1 MATSLLAAKS
11 FPGIRACKPGDP
23 KTPKNSITFGL
34 TRKSPRCAQCLKF
47 QADDPSKIGED
58 EVEKLQC
65 CPTCKKVKYCSKNC
79 QQINYQFHKHHCQ
92 NLKLIDATELL
103 PLFWKQN
110 VEWANMQFLK
120 IKSLY
125 ATAIMG
131 QDYGLCEEFLKFVMK
146 IQKLWNSFDKLK
158 LDADQ
163 TISLSQNFLQ
173 KDTDFLC
180 ISVLLTLGRDQEA
193 YDFMKHQHCLVCPMH
208 LRENSTSYASYE
220 TFKNIPKNGG
230 DNNRCKENFSKE
242 NFFQWFLEKQN
253 RLKNRHW
260 ILITLEAE
268 AWLTL
273 AIIKI
278 NVIEEMK
285 HKWSKM
291 NNFFKECKYRK
302 KFRRSQRILEG
313 LSILHIRTDENSFLE
328 ELKIQEDQLK
338 KLLTLMMK
346 SFNRH
351 ELWPIWLALDGD
363 CRDHFI
369 QNYQKEELYRR
380 LASCG
385 LFALIKY
392 FDHHPTASKIILEY
406 MKNKKGFQ
414 VEKNF
419 YVSLL
424 GLPQKSHYFVD
435 DHLFCDHD
443 KPSECDC
450 CKMQQK
456 RN

>member
-1 MATSLLAAKS
+1 M
-11 FPGIRACKPGDP
+11 
-23 KTPKNSITFGL
+23 
-34 TRKSPRCAQCLKF
+34 
-47 QADDPSKIGED
+47 
-58 EVEKLQC
+58 
-65 CPTCKKVKYCSKNC
+65 
-79 QQINYQFHKHHCQ
+79 
-92 NLKLIDATELL
+92 
-103 PLFWKQN
+103 
-110 VEWANMQFLK
+110 
-120 IKSLY
+120 
-125 ATAIMG
+125 
-131 QDYGLCEEFLKFVMK
+131 
-146 IQKLWNSFDKLK
+146 
-158 LDADQ
+158 
-163 TISLSQNFLQ
+163 
-173 KDTDFLC
+173 
-180 ISVLLTLGRDQEA
+180 
-193 YDFMKHQHCLVCPMH
+193 
-208 LRENSTSYASYE
+208 
-220 TFKNIPKNGG
+220 
-230 DNNRCKENFSKE
+230 
-242 NFFQWFLEKQN
+242 EKQN
-253 RLKNRHW
+253 RLRNK
-260 ILITLEAE
+260 ISIKFTTEAE

-285 HKWSKM
+285 QKWSKM
-291 NNFFKECKYRK
+291 NNFFKKCKYRK

-392 FDHHPTASKIILEY
+392 FDHHPTASQIILEY

-419 YVSLL
+419 YVTLL
-424 GLPQKSHYFVD
+424 GLPQKRHYFEYD
-435 DHLFCDHD
+435 FNFEKD
-443 KPSECDC
+443 CDC
-450 CKMQQK
+450 CKKEKRK